1 MSETHLSG
9 TSENETWDV
18 IVVGGGAAGL
28 SAALTLGRARRQVLV
43 IDAGE
48 PRNRFAA
55 HMHGSL
61 GNEGID
67 PAQLLQRGRE
77 EVSAYDVT
85 IRPGTVHTVADADR
99 SLAVTLTDGETLT
112 ARAVIAATGLSDDLP
127 DIPGLAEQWGSGVLH
142 CPYCHGWE
150 VRGQRLAV
158 LGTSPMSLHQAELIR
173 QWSDHL
179 VFFTAACGPVDPAL
193 AVRLRAR
200 GVELIDTAVVEVL
213 AEQGRLTGVRLADGR
228 TVALDAMFT
237 APAPRPH
244 EEFLAGL
251 DLERA
256 ENPMGSVI
264 AVDPV
269 GRTSHPRVWAIG
281 NLVNPGAN
289 VPISIGAGSMT
300 GGMVNMALV
309 TEEFDDA
316 VAGELTPGGY
326 WENEYAGSTRRWSG
340 RVNQTMA
347 EIVGS
352 LPVGDA
358 LDLGCGEGGDAV
370 WLAEQGWQ
378 VTAVDISPTAT
389 ARGAEGAAARGVA
402 NRITWVHHDLST
414 WTTEQTFDLVT
425 ASFFHSTVEL
435 PRTEILRR
443 AAGQLRPGGHLLI
456 VSHVFKRA
464 EDVPPWALRHHK
476 DDDGGNHAGNDAAD
490 LEARL
495 SVLLTPG
502 EEVAELALGEAEWE
516 VVTEEIRSREATGPD
531 GQETAT
537 VKDGVVLVRRR

>member
-1 MSETHLSG
+1 M
-9 TSENETWDV
+9 
-18 IVVGGGAAGL
+18 A
-28 SAALTLGRARRQVLV
+28 QV
-43 IDAGE
+43 
-48 PRNRFAA
+48 
-55 HMHGSL
+55 
-61 GNEGID
+61 
-67 PAQLLQRGRE
+67 
-77 EVSAYDVT
+77 
-85 IRPGTVHTVADADR
+85 
-99 SLAVTLTDGETLT
+99 
-112 ARAVIAATGLSDDLP
+112 
-127 DIPGLAEQWGSGVLH
+127 
-142 CPYCHGWE
+142 
-150 VRGQRLAV
+150 
-158 LGTSPMSLHQAELIR
+158 
-173 QWSDHL
+173 
-179 VFFTAACGPVDPAL
+179 
-193 AVRLRAR
+193 
-200 GVELIDTAVVEVL
+200 
-213 AEQGRLTGVRLADGR
+213 
-228 TVALDAMFT
+228 
-237 APAPRPH
+237 
-244 EEFLAGL
+244 
-251 DLERA
+251 
-256 ENPMGSVI
+256 
-264 AVDPV
+264 
-269 GRTSHPRVWAIG
+269 
-281 NLVNPGAN
+281 
-289 VPISIGAGSMT
+289 
-300 GGMVNMALV
+300 
-309 TEEFDDA
+309 
-316 VAGELTPGGY
+316 
-326 WENEYAGSTRRWSG
+326 
-340 RVNQTMA
+340 
-347 EIVGS
+347 VGS
-352 LPVGDA
+352 LPVGEA